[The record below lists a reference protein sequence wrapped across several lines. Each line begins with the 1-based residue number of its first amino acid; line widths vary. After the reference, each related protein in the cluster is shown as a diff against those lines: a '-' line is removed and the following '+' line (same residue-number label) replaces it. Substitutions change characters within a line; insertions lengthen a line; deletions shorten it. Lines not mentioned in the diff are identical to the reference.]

1 MKILVTGSTGYLGS
15 NLTRRLV
22 KDGYEVR
29 AFARKDSPN
38 LKNLDGLDVEIAYG
52 DLTDED
58 SVKDAV
64 KNINVVFHIG
74 AVYREA
80 KVKDQYYFDVN
91 AEGTRRMLEAS
102 LVSKVERFI
111 HCSTIGVLGGPKVLP
126 ANEDSPYNPGDPYQR
141 SKAEGEK
148 TALEFHKKH
157 NFPVTVIRPGAIYGP
172 GDFRMLKMFKMIAKR
187 RFVMLGSGNVYL
199 HQVYIDDLV
208 DGFLLGWKKK
218 NSIGNVY
225 IIEGPDYVTLN
236 ELAVIIAA
244 EFDVPPPKLHLPVKP
259 FQILGTITEKI
270 FIPLGLEPPIY
281 RRRVD
286 FFTKSRAFD
295 ISKARKELGYD
306 PKFDIRRGVH
316 ETANWYKENGYI

>member
-22 KDGYEVR
+22 RDGHEVR
-29 AFARKDSPN
+29 TFARKNSPN
-38 LKNLDGLDVEIAYG
+38 LKNLDDLDVEMAYG
-52 DLTDED
+52 DLTDEE
-58 SVKDAV
+58 SIKNAI

-74 AVYREA
+74 AIYREA
-80 KVKDQYYFDVN
+80 KVKEQYYFDVN

-102 LVSKVERFI
+102 LKGGVEHFI

-141 SKAEGEK
+141 SKVEGEK
-148 TALEFHKKH
+148 IALEFHKK
-157 NFPVTVIRPGAIYGP
+157 NSLPVTVIRPGAIYGP
-172 GDFRMLKMFKMIAKR
+172 GDLRMLKMFRMIANR
-187 RFVMLGSGNVYL
+187 RFIMLGSGNAYL

-236 ELAVIIAA
+236 ELAAIIAA
-244 EFDVPPPKLHLPVKP
+244 EFNVPSPKLHLPAKP

-306 PKFDIRRGVH
+306 PKFDIRKGVH
-316 ETANWYKENGYI
+316 ETAKWYREKGYI

>member
-15 NLTRRLV
+15 NLTRRLIRE
-22 KDGYEVR
+22 GHAVR
-29 AFARKDSPN
+29 AFARKNSPN
-38 LKNLDGLDVEIAYG
+38 LKNLDGLDVEMVYG
-52 DLTDED
+52 DLTDD
-58 SVKDAV
+58 DGIKNAV
-64 KNINVVFHIG
+64 KNIDVVFHIG

-80 KVKDQYYFDVN
+80 KVKEQYYFDVN
-91 AEGTRRMLEAS
+91 TEGTRRILEAS
-102 LVSKVERFI
+102 LAGGVGHFI

-126 ANEDSPYNPGDPYQR
+126 ANEDSPYNPGDPYQK

-148 TALEFHKKH
+148 TALEFHKIH

-172 GDFRMLKMFKMIAKR
+172 GDFRMLKMFRMIANKK
-187 RFVMLGSGNVYL
+187 FIMLGSGEVYL

-218 NSIGNVY
+218 NSIGNIY

-236 ELAVIIAA
+236 ELAAIIAA
-244 EFDVPPPKLHLPVKP
+244 EFDVPAPKRHLPVKP

-270 FIPLGLEPPIY
+270 FVPLGLEPPIY

-295 ISKARKELGYD
+295 ISKARNELGYN
-306 PKFDIRRGVH
+306 PVFDIRRGVH
-316 ETANWYKENGYI
+316 ETAKWYRENGYI

>member
-1 MKILVTGSTGYLGS
+1 
-15 NLTRRLV
+15 
-22 KDGYEVR
+22 
-29 AFARKDSPN
+29 
-38 LKNLDGLDVEIAYG
+38 
-52 DLTDED
+52 
-58 SVKDAV
+58 
-64 KNINVVFHIG
+64 
-74 AVYREA
+74 
-80 KVKDQYYFDVN
+80 
-91 AEGTRRMLEAS
+91 
-102 LVSKVERFI
+102 
-111 HCSTIGVLGGPKVLP
+111 
-126 ANEDSPYNPGDPYQR
+126 
-141 SKAEGEK
+141 
-148 TALEFHKKH
+148 
-157 NFPVTVIRPGAIYGP
+157 
-172 GDFRMLKMFKMIAKR
+172 MLKMFKMIAKR

-218 NSIGNVY
+218 NSIGSVY

-295 ISKARKELGYD
+295 ISKAKKELGYD
-306 PKFDIRRGVH
+306 PKFNIRRGIH
-316 ETANWYKENGYI
+316 ETAKWYKEKGYI